1 MPNWCNNSTTIS
13 GNKEQIDKF
22 EAFLNEK
29 SGKEWFD
36 FFLPCPK
43 ELTDVDSPNKT
54 DNVNELIEKYGHGD
68 WYSWSV
74 ENWGTKWNTDA
85 QDWSR
90 DGDSISFWFDS
101 AWAPPTALYDKITAE
116 GYDVEAYYLEEGM
129 GFVGKYSEGADE
141 YYEYT
146 DSESLNDI
154 PDEIVDN
161 WNLRENLEE
170 WEAEN
175 AEEEDEEEWSED
187 RMDVVGSN
195 GNDGLHY
202 DEVDEDK
209 KND

>member
-129 GFVGKYSEGADE
+129 GFVGKYWEGADE

-154 PDEIVDN
+154 PEDIVDN

-209 KND
+209 KDD

>member
-101 AWAPPTALYDKITAE
+101 AWAPPTALYDKITTE

-154 PDEIVDN
+154 PEDIVDN

-175 AEEEDEEEWSED
+175 AEEEDEEEWSEE

-202 DEVDEDK
+202 DEIEEDK
-209 KND
+209 KDE

>member
-90 DGDSISFWFDS
+90 DDDSISFWFDS

-154 PDEIVDN
+154 PEDIVDN

-202 DEVDEDK
+202 DEIDEDK

>member
-129 GFVGKYSEGADE
+129 GFVGKYWEGADE

-154 PDEIVDN
+154 PEDIVDN
-161 WNLRENLEE
+161 WNLRENLED

>member
-74 ENWGTKWNTDA
+74 ENWGTKWNADA

-129 GFVGKYSEGADE
+129 GFVGKYWEGADE

-154 PDEIVDN
+154 PEDIVDN

>member
-22 EAFLNEK
+22 EAFLNDNN
-29 SGKEWFD
+29 GKEWFN
-36 FFLPCPK
+36 FFLPCPE
-43 ELTDVDSPNKT
+43 ELTEVDSPNETK
-54 DNVNELIEKYGHGD
+54 NVQALTEKYGHAD

-74 ENWGTKWNTDA
+74 ENWGTKWNADA

-90 DGDSISFWFDS
+90 DENSISFWFDS
-101 AWAPPTALYDKITAE
+101 AWAPPTNLYNKITDE
-116 GYDVEAYYLEEGM
+116 GYDVESYYLEEGM

-141 YYEYT
+141 YYEYS

-154 PDEIVDN
+154 PDDIVDN
-161 WNLRENLEE
+161 WNLRESLEE

-175 AEEEDEEEWSED
+175 VEEEEDKEWSEE

-209 KND
+209 KDE

>member
-22 EAFLNEK
+22 ETFLNEK

-154 PDEIVDN
+154 PEDIVDN